1 MQRKISFYISLF
13 VVTAAFFLPGCNN
26 RNDPED
32 KIEIAVTNSYL
43 QCAVKDLYGDE
54 KDIFCLVPPGMC
66 PGHFDISPLQI
77 NQLSKSKILLL
88 FDFQQKVEHSLA
100 GLKERGLKTSLIKSM
115 PGMCV
120 PDVYLATCRD
130 VCNVLSAEFPEEK
143 NIFEKRLTVIDKR
156 MKNLGDNLRE
166 EIQKAGLDSVKVV
179 ASGHQSEFANWLGLE
194 TIAMFSGSDTETAF
208 NINECINKAKEQG
221 VKFIIA
227 NKQEGT
233 YLADSLA
240 DRLDVKTVIFSNFP
254 ESTEGLI
261 GFDEL
266 LRQNLNA
273 LIEAARK

>member
-1 MQRKISFYISLF
+1 MHRKNFFYISLF
-13 VVTAAFFLPGCNN
+13 VVTAVFFLPGCEHKSNL
-26 RNDPED
+26 EG
-32 KIEIAVTNSYL
+32 KVEIAVTNSYL

-54 KDIFCLVPPGMC
+54 KDVFCLAPPGMC
-66 PGHFDISPLQI
+66 PGHFDISPLQV
-77 NQLSKSKILLL
+77 NQLGNSKILLL
-88 FDFQQKVEHSLA
+88 FDFQEKVENSLA

-130 VCNVLSAEFPEEK
+130 VCNVLSVEFPEK
-143 NIFEKRLTVIDKR
+143 KSIFEQRLVVISER
-156 MKNLGDNLRE
+156 MKNLGDNLHE

-194 TIAMFSGSDTETAF
+194 PIAMFSGSDAETAF
-208 NINECINKAKEQG
+208 NINECINNAKEQG

-254 ESTEGLI
+254 ESIEGLT

-266 LRQNLNA
+266 IRQNLNA
-273 LIEAARK
+273 LIEAAQR